1 MRETQDPIPNV
12 DGSHGDNPIPP
23 TQVEIHT
30 IDTNT
35 SDDDNIV
42 NGDQDKILSKKR
54 PMKVRPYMFVSP
66 LDYMSWIIVEG

>member
-1 MRETQDPIPNV
+1 MRETQDLIPNV

-30 IDTNT
+30 IDTNA

-42 NGDQDKILSKKR
+42 NGDQAKILPKKR
-54 PMKVRPYMFVSP
+54 PMKSNMQIFHMKVRPCLFP
-66 LDYMSWIIVEG
+66 H